1 MKFDL
6 GRCLLSERLQ
16 DSGLTVGEL
25 AHALHYK
32 PERLNDFVE
41 NKRIMPLKS
50 AISIADTLGCNVKD
64 LYELITH
71 EENVNEIR

>member
-1 MKFDL
+1 MKYDL

-16 DSGLTVGEL
+16 QSGISVGEL

-32 PERLNDFVE
+32 PQKLSDFAE

-50 AISIADTLGCNVKD
+50 AISIADTLGCDVKD
-64 LYELITH
+64 LYELITL
-71 EENVNEIR
+71 EENVNEI